1 MGRGFTLIELL
12 VVILILGI
20 LIGVSIPSFKA
31 AFSGSSMERAVSDI
45 KSMVQAAKSR
55 AALKGCQ
62 YRIEFK
68 GVPRGYILEEG
79 PTWTHTDTVYLPARV
94 EFDFVGNVHF
104 VINPDGSGSSDGTVK
119 IKSRGMDKEIS
130 LISAISEVVVK

>member
-31 AFSGSSMERAVSDI
+31 AFSGSRMERAVADV
-45 KSMVQAAKSR
+45 KSMVQVAKSK
-55 AALKGCQ
+55 AALKGHQ

-79 PTWTHTDTVYLPARV
+79 PTWTHRDTVYLPAGV
-94 EFDFVGNVHF
+94 EFDFAGKVHF
-104 VINPDGSGSSDGTVK
+104 VLNPDGSGSSDGTVK
-119 IKSRGMDKEIS
+119 IKSKGMEKKIS